1 MVEKIDSMNM
11 LTLKE
16 EAMLSQ
22 DELDSYYNGLCQY
35 VKDRKLTNTTRGAT
49 TIAPKLKR
57 ITNVVADKMTDVLA
71 GGAVVKISD
80 GQGNIPDGPVIF
92 AHTHQGIL
100 DNFSWIPATPR
111 HAIIF
116 HSAVVKKFLIVA
128 QLNTGL
134 ILVNKGD
141 SQSRSNAK
149 LDTIKLLLEGHSIA
163 FFPESAWNLSPNKL
177 HLPMNFGFIDI
188 AKKAGVPIVP
198 VVDEYTYDSSVEK
211 ERIKRIHIRFGKPIQ
226 VTRMDSLKD
235 KLEEYQ
241 EAISTI
247 RWELF
252 EEKGVF
258 RRDDISNKEYMNF
271 IEGNLKN
278 LKMGGI
284 DVNIEQKYSWNSEDE
299 FYVFHNYNVVPYDK
313 NGSLLGTEEEE
324 KLKKLNWILG

>member
-1 MVEKIDSMNM
+1 MNI

-16 EAMLSQ
+16 EARLSL
-22 DELDSYYNGLCQY
+22 DELDLYYNGLCQY
-35 VKDRKLTNTTRGAT
+35 AKNRKLSNTTRGAT
-49 TIAPKLKR
+49 TIAPKLKW
-57 ITNVVADKMTDVLA
+57 ITNAVADKLTDILA
-71 GGAVVKISD
+71 GGAVEKLSD
-80 GQGNIPDGPVIF
+80 GQENIPDGPVIF

-100 DNFSWIPATPR
+100 DNFSWIPATPK

-116 HSAVVKKFLIVA
+116 HSSVVKKFLIIA

-134 ILVNKGD
+134 ILVNKSD
-141 SQSRSNAK
+141 SQNRLSAK
-149 LDTIKLLLEGHSIA
+149 LDMIKLLLEGHSIA

-188 AKKAGVPIVP
+188 AKKTGVPIVP
-198 VVDEYTYDSSVEK
+198 VVNEYTYDSSFEK
-211 ERIKRIHIRFGKPIQ
+211 EKIKRIHIRFGKPIQ
-226 VTRMDSLKD
+226 VMKIDSLKE

-258 RRDDISNKEYMNF
+258 KRDGISNTEYKNF

-278 LKMGGI
+278 LKIGGI
-284 DVNIEQKYSWNSEDE
+284 DVNIEQKYSWDSENE
-299 FYVFHNYNVVPYDK
+299 FYVFHNYNFVPYDK
-313 NGSLLGTEEEE
+313 NGYLLGTPEEE
-324 KLKKLNWILG
+324 KLKKVNELHGI